1 MAETGYR
8 VEVDGAGHSVIVTPS
23 GARYEIVR
31 PLEEQVYTGR
41 GIVWRFLPVPADV
54 EVEGATYSEVIT
66 RAAER
71 GFLRRLPDRP

>member
-1 MAETGYR
+1 MVETGYR
-8 VEVDGAGHSVIVTPS
+8 VEHHDGGRSIIVAPS

-31 PLEEQVYTGR
+31 PLQEQEHTGR

-54 EVEGATYSEVIT
+54 EVEGTTYAEVIT

-71 GFLRRLPDRP
+71 GFLRRLPDRS